1 VTSMTMEPTATRR
14 PIDPDGLSM
23 DGIRDGALRG
33 RAVTVLGFAR
43 SGIALARFLVD
54 TGADVTIYDG
64 RPAMELAGAI
74 AALDGRAVRL
84 LLGPDVDPVEAW
96 QDAVLVTSSPSI
108 NPDFPTTEPRLRA
121 ALGELVRRRRAG
133 DPSAPAVI
141 WEPDLFLRLCPSP
154 TIGITGTKGKTTTS
168 ALIQAVLAVDPA
180 HRAILG
186 GNMGR
191 PIVERLPELGPDD
204 RVVFELS
211 ELQLPTLSRGTTV
224 AVYTNVTADHLDRHG
239 DLAAYRR
246 VKRRL
251 AELVDPRGALV
262 LNADDPV
269 VATYAAPGGA
279 RTVTYRLDAPASG
292 GLGVVD
298 GWIVASDVAPL
309 RGLPGEPE
317 AAVGNDPAAGLLRIL
332 PVAELAVP
340 GRHNVSNALAAVA
353 VGLLFG
359 VEPAAIRRAV
369 ATFRGVEHRLETV
382 DVLDGIRYVNDSQ
395 GTQPDAVTAA
405 LFAFDGPIVLIAGGR
420 DKGVDLSALARVVAE
435 RAAGAVL
442 IGESAADMER
452 LFAEAG
458 LRTIERAPTLEGAVG
473 RAGAL
478 AREAAD
484 AAGEREAGQPSDP
497 VATVLLSPAAAS
509 FDMFPDYEAR
519 GRAFKAAV
527 AALPRKGGH

>member
-1 VTSMTMEPTATRR
+1 MEPVTRR

-23 DGIRDGALRG
+23 VGIRIGALRG
-33 RAVTVLGFAR
+33 RAVAVLGFAR

-54 TGADVTIYDG
+54 EGADVTIYDG
-64 RPAMELAGAI
+64 RPVGELAAAI
-74 AALDGRAVRL
+74 DALEGRRVRL
-84 LLGPDVDPVEAW
+84 LLGPDVDPADAW
-96 QDAVLVTSSPSI
+96 RDAELVTSSPSI

-121 ALGELVRRRRAG
+121 ALGELVARRRGG

-168 ALIQAVLAVDPA
+168 ALIQAVLAADPA
-180 HRAILG
+180 HPAILG

-191 PIVERLPELGPDD
+191 PIVGRLPELGPDD

-239 DLAAYRR
+239 SLEAYRH

-251 AELVDPRGALV
+251 AELVDPSGALV

-269 VATYAAPGGA
+269 VATYEGLGGV
-279 RTVTYRLDAPASG
+279 RSVTYRLDEPATG
-292 GLGVVD
+292 GLGVID
-298 GWIVASDVAPL
+298 GWIVASAVAPL
-309 RGLPGEPE
+309 PGVRGETMAAASSAATGEP
-317 AAVGNDPAAGLLRIL
+317 VRIV
-332 PVAELAVP
+332 PIAELAIP

-359 VEPAAIRRAV
+359 VQPAAIRRAV
-369 ATFRGVEHRLETV
+369 STFTGVEHRLETV
-382 DVLDGIRYVNDSQ
+382 DVIDGIRYVNDSQ

-405 LFAFDGPIVLIAGGR
+405 LRAFDGPIILIAGGR
-420 DKGVDLSALARVVAE
+420 DKGVDLSDLARVVAE
-435 RAAGAVL
+435 RAAAAVL

-452 LFAEAG
+452 LFAQAG
-458 LRTIERAPTLEGAVG
+458 LRTIERAPTLEVAVR
-473 RAGAL
+473 RAREL
-478 AREAAD
+478 AREAVD
-484 AAGEREAGQPSDP
+484 AAGEREARAPAGPA
-497 VATVLLSPAAAS
+497 ATVLLSPAAAS

-527 AALPRKGGH
+527 AALPGQRGR

>member
-1 VTSMTMEPTATRR
+1 MTMEPMTRR
-14 PIDPDGLSM
+14 PIDPDRLSM
-23 DGIRDGALRG
+23 AGIRDGALRD

-54 TGADVTIYDG
+54 AGADVTIYDG
-64 RPAMELAGAI
+64 RPAAELTAAI
-74 AALDGRAVRL
+74 EALEGRAVRL
-84 LLGPDVDPVEAW
+84 VLGPDANPVDAWREAE
-96 QDAVLVTSSPSI
+96 LVTSSPSI
-108 NPDFPTTEPRLRA
+108 NPDFPTTEPTLRA
-121 ALGELVRRRRAG
+121 ALGELVARRRGG
-133 DPSAPAVI
+133 DPSTPAVI

-168 ALIQAVLAVDPA
+168 ALIQGVLAADPA

-239 DLAAYRR
+239 SLEAYQR

-262 LNADDPV
+262 LNADDPI
-269 VATYAAPGGA
+269 AARYAGLGRA
-279 RTVTYRLDAPASG
+279 RAVTYGLEAPATG

-298 GWIVASDVAPL
+298 GWVVASAVAPL
-309 RGLPGEPE
+309 PGLSADRTVVAGRVATGEP
-317 AAVGNDPAAGLLRIL
+317 VRIL
-332 PVAELAVP
+332 PIVELAIP

-353 VGLLFG
+353 VGLLFD

-369 ATFRGVEHRLETV
+369 SAFTGVEHRLETV
-382 DVLDGIRYVNDSQ
+382 EVVDGIRYVNDSQ

-405 LFAFDGPIVLIAGGR
+405 LRAFDGPIVLIAGGR
-420 DKGVDLSALARVVAE
+420 DKGVDLAALARVVAE
-435 RAAGAVL
+435 RAMAAVL

-452 LFAEAG
+452 LFAAAG
-458 LRTIERAPTLEGAVG
+458 LRTIERAPTLEAAVE
-473 RAGAL
+473 RATEL
-478 AREAAD
+478 ARDAAD
-484 AAGEREAGQPSDP
+484 AAGARGARQPANSA
-497 VATVLLSPAAAS
+497 ATVLLSPAAAS

-527 AALPRKGGH
+527 AALPGRRGG